1 MIKDLEYWPK
11 LSNFSLKILIMTC
24 LNHQKLMKTNKKSN
38 ATVKPNKPKNFK
50 MYFFN
55 FKHYYIDSNTC
66 FQPALS

>member
-1 MIKDLEYWPK
+1 
-11 LSNFSLKILIMTC
+11 MTC
-24 LNHQKLMKTNKKSN
+24 LNHQKLMKTNKKRN

-55 FKHYYIDSNTC
+55 SKHYYIDYNTC

>member
-1 MIKDLEYWPK
+1 
-11 LSNFSLKILIMTC
+11 MTC

-55 FKHYYIDSNTC
+55 SKYYYIDSNTC